1 MTRTC
6 PANSFGRFLA
16 GLILITGMG
25 TSHTVLAQDSSA
37 VDRAQQ
43 ILQATGVQGG
53 LVVHIGLGDGQLT
66 AALRASDSYLVHG
79 LDTDPT
85 VVQQARRRIRSGGHY
100 GVVSVDRL
108 RGTRLPYVDNLVNL
122 VVSEN
127 LGTVPLDEVL
137 RVLAPEGVAYV
148 RQNGTWQKQVKQRP
162 QDIDE
167 WTHYFH
173 DASGNAVAHD
183 ETVGP
188 PRHLQWVGSP
198 RWSRHHD
205 RMASMSALVSSGG
218 RMFYIM
224 DEGSRVSIQ
233 LPSKWTLIARDAFN
247 GTILWKR
254 AIPTWHNHLW
264 PLKSGPTQLA
274 RRLVATGNRVY
285 VTLGFAAP
293 LMALDAATGRTIRTY
308 DESKA
313 TEEVITS
320 EGDLFV
326 LANPGKSELSKY
338 APALNLGDQRR
349 VANEFFWNG
358 KPRKILAIR
367 SESGEVLWTK
377 TSRVSPLTLAADAQ
391 HVLFYNGERVVCLNR
406 NTGTELWQSAAGQ
419 RKRLTFNFGPKLVI
433 YQDVVLFAGGDRKM
447 QALDIRTGRELW
459 SAPHAQSGYQSPEDL
474 LVSDGLVWAA
484 PTTRTGDSGV
494 FAGRDPKTGEVRRE
508 FPPDVDTYWFHHRCY
523 ISKATDRFLM
533 TSRTGIEFVDHQKQH
548 WDIHHWVRG
557 GCLYGIMPCNGL
569 VYAPPHNC
577 ACYPEAKLY
586 GLNALAP
593 SSVSRRLPA
602 TTDGSNQQRLERG
615 PAFGQP
621 LLASKSAADDWPVY
635 RHDAARSGT
644 TPSKISS
651 KLKQQWNTPIG
662 SRLSTV
668 VVSGGK
674 LFVADI
680 DAHTVHALD
689 AASGAPAWD
698 YTTGGRV
705 DSPPTVSN
713 GKVLFGSA
721 DGWVYCL
728 RAEDGQLIWRF
739 RAAPRDERL
748 TAYEQLES
756 VWPVHGSILVH
767 EGVAYFVAGRSSF
780 LDGGLRLYRLAAD
793 TGRVLTE
800 KVLDDIDP
808 ETGENLQ
815 VRIKTLNMPV
825 ALPDILSSD
834 GRYVYMRSQQFDLAG
849 NRQNLGPNSGVPA
862 EQASVQRGETAHL
875 FSPTGFV
882 DGSWFHRSYWV
893 FGRSFAGGH
902 AGYYQ
907 AGRFAPSGRIL
918 VFDKQN
924 VYGFGRKPEYL
935 KWTTTME
942 HQLFSTDRSGPKVE
956 SIPKSSGS
964 SISLPKSDSLDPSG
978 QPIVVEAWVKSQRP
992 DGVVLAHG
1000 GPLRGYALAFRN
1012 GEPRFIVREDSK
1024 LGFVIATDPMVRKW
1038 VHLVGVLKADKT
1050 IELYVNGKLAGRKPG
1065 PGLITQDPA
1074 QGMQVGADAQSSV
1087 GAYKAPLP
1095 FTGLID
1101 EVGVYHGT
1109 VTAAEIA
1116 ARHLEGSEA
1125 PWSKAK
1131 PVVYYN
1137 FEKGRATDL
1146 SGNNNHGEL
1155 IGVQS
1160 AKGQIGRGMQFKGRG
1175 SKKGGSFVKHHW
1187 TQDIPLLAQA
1197 MIKADQTL
1205 FVAGPPDR
1213 IDEEETLQKLIQRNP
1228 EVDQQLAAQSAAL
1241 AGKQGGI
1248 LRAVAAADGQTLSEI
1263 RFEGLPVWD
1272 GMAAANGRLYLAT
1285 TDGRILCFGPK

>member
-1 MTRTC
+1 MKHICRTTR
-6 PANSFGRFLA
+6 FRRFLV
-16 GLILITGMG
+16 GLIPLSALIHVQNIRG
-25 TSHTVLAQDSSA
+25 ADSDA
-37 VDRAQQ
+37 VVQAKQ
-43 ILQATGVQGG
+43 ILEATGIQGG
-53 LVVHIGLGDGQLT
+53 LVVHIGCGDGQLR
-66 AALRASDSYLVHG
+66 AARRAGDAFLVHG
-79 LDTDPT
+79 LAAEPSA
-85 VVQQARRRIRSGGHY
+85 VKRARQRIRAAGHY
-100 GVVSVDRL
+100 GVVSVDQL
-108 RGTRLPYVDNLVNL
+108 RGQRLPYVDNLVNL
-122 VVSEN
+122 VVSEK
-127 LGTVPLDEVL
+127 LGRVPMSEVL
-137 RVLAPEGVAYV
+137 RVLAPQGVAYI
-148 RQNGTWQKQVKQRP
+148 RQEGTWTRTVKPRP

-173 DASGNAVAHD
+173 DASGNAVAQD
-183 ETVGP
+183 KTVGP

-274 RRLVATGNRVY
+274 RRLVATGDRVY

-293 LMALDAATGRTIRTY
+293 LTALDAATGRTIRTY
-308 DESKA
+308 DQSKS
-313 TEEVITS
+313 TEEVIVS
-320 EGDLFV
+320 DGDLFV
-326 LANPGKSELSKY
+326 LANEGKSELSEY
-338 APALNLGDQRR
+338 APAFNLGDQRR

-367 SESGEVLWTK
+367 SQTGEVLWTK

-391 HVLFYNGERVVCLNR
+391 RVLFFDGEQVVCLNR
-406 NTGTELWQSAAGQ
+406 QTGAETWRSQAGQ

-447 QALDIRTGRELW
+447 QALDIRSGRELW

-474 LVSDGLVWAA
+474 LVSGGLVWSA

-494 FAGRDPKTGEVRRE
+494 FSGRDPKTGEVRRE
-508 FPPDVDTYWFHHRCY
+508 FPPDVTTYWFHHRCY

-533 TSRTGIEFVDHQKQH
+533 TSRTGIEFVDHQQQH

-557 GCLYGIMPCNGL
+557 GCLYGIMPCNGM

-593 SSVSRRLPA
+593 ASASRRLPA
-602 TTDGSNQQRLERG
+602 SEPDDRRLEQG
-615 PAFGQP
+615 PAFGKP
-621 LLASKSAADDWPVY
+621 LLAAKNPTDDWPVY
-635 RHDAARSGT
+635 RHDAARSGST
-644 TPSKISS
+644 KSQVSS
-651 KLKQQWNTPIG
+651 KLKPEWRTQIG
-662 SRLSTV
+662 GRLSSV

-674 LFVADI
+674 LYVAQI

-689 AASGAPAWD
+689 AASGEPAWD
-698 YTTGGRV
+698 FTTGGRV
-705 DSPPTVSN
+705 DSPPTVAD

-721 DGWVYCL
+721 DGWVYCV
-728 RAEDGQLIWRF
+728 RADDGQLIWRF
-739 RAAPRDERL
+739 RGAPRDERL

-756 VWPVHGSILVH
+756 VWPVHGSVLVH
-767 EGVAYFVAGRSSF
+767 DGVAYFVAGRSSF
-780 LDGGLRLYRLAAD
+780 LDGGLRLFRLDAGS
-793 TGRVLTE
+793 GRLLTE
-800 KVLDDIDP
+800 KVLDDVDP

-862 EQASVQRGETAHL
+862 QQASVQRGETAHL

-942 HQLFSTDRSGPKVE
+942 HQLFSTDRSGPE
-956 SIPKSSGS
+956 IPASANAPGTGIAPPKS
-964 SISLPKSDSLDPSG
+964 KTLDPSG
-978 QPIVVEAWVKSQRP
+978 QAIVVEAWVKAQRP

-1000 GPLRGYALAFRN
+1000 GPVRGYALAFRN
-1012 GEPRFIVREDSK
+1012 GEPRFIVREKSK
-1024 LGFVIATDPMVRKW
+1024 LGFVASKDPVVRKW
-1038 VHLVGVLKADKT
+1038 AHLVGVLTADNT
-1050 IELYVNGKLAGRKPG
+1050 IQLYVNGKLAGSKPG
-1065 PGLITQDPA
+1065 PGLIAEAPA
-1074 QGMQVGADAQSSV
+1074 QGLQIGMDAQTSV
-1087 GAYKAPLP
+1087 GSYRAPFP
-1095 FTGLID
+1095 FSGLID
-1101 EVGVYHGT
+1101 DVAVYHGS
-1109 VTAAEIA
+1109 VTAAEVA
-1116 ARHLEGSEA
+1116 ARFSN
-1125 PWSKAK
+1125 PKQSRWSTAK
-1131 PVVYYN
+1131 PVLSYD
-1137 FEKGRATDL
+1137 FEGGRAQDR
-1146 SGNNNHGEL
+1146 SGNGNHGEL
-1155 IGVQS
+1155 AGVEPG
-1160 AKGQIGRGMQFKGRG
+1160 KGQLGSAMRFKGRG

-1197 MIKADQTL
+1197 MVKADQTL

-1213 IDEEETLQKLIQRNP
+1213 MDEEATLQKLIQRTP
-1228 EVDQQLAAQSAAL
+1228 DVQQQLTAQAAAL
-1241 AGKQGGI
+1241 SGAQGGI
-1248 LRAVAAADGQTLSEI
+1248 LRAVAAADGSTLFEI
-1263 RFEGLPVWD
+1263 PFEGLPVWD
-1272 GMAAANGRLYLAT
+1272 GMAAAQGRLYLAT